1 MKRPWQ
7 GETAEVRG
15 VDSWARD
22 KLFAATCSKGN
33 DSDSAKN
40 QLLFY
45 ECANLPYT
53 MRKFVIAKQLLQLGV
68 KVIKVE
74 FRGDIWFTYKFDCL
88 FDVLAQTLRDTH
100 KSKIIK

>member
-1 MKRPWQ
+1 
-7 GETAEVRG
+7 
-15 VDSWARD
+15 
-22 KLFAATCSKGN
+22 
-33 DSDSAKN
+33 
-40 QLLFY
+40 
-45 ECANLPYT
+45 